1 MKRADLRR
9 RNAAATISAMTS
21 PDSYRPAAVWRRLL
35 GYGAPHWRLF
45 LLALLGMVTFAATDI
60 SFVRLIQPLIDSIF
74 VERDPKV
81 IAVMPFAIL
90 GIFIIRGLAGF
101 AAAYGIA
108 AVGQRVVSRLRVEVF
123 EHLLY
128 VPVAHHDKARNAD
141 LQTKLTYHAGQVA
154 DSATGV
160 LTAIIKDGLSA
171 VGLLGLMFW
180 TSWKLALFT
189 LVIAPLVSVSI
200 TWVNRRFRK
209 LSQRVQTSVSGITHS
224 ADEAITGRRI
234 LKLYGG
240 EKYVLDAFRRMDD
253 YLRRQS
259 LKMTASGA
267 ASNSA
272 LELIAA
278 IGVAM
283 LVFVATAPGM
293 IETVSAGTFA
303 SFIAAMLSL
312 RAPLAAMTSIS
323 ERLQRGLVAGADLFA
338 FLDTPVEADSGSRPL
353 ARAEGRLRFDDVH
366 FAYEADGRAALDGV
380 SLDIAPGATVA
391 FVGRSGSGK
400 STLLSLIPR
409 FYDPAS
415 GAVLLDGHDARE
427 YRLLD
432 LRRQIALVD
441 QNIVLFNATIAE
453 NIAYGSTGATRDRI
467 EAAAR
472 RAHAWEFISRLP
484 LGLDTMLGQDG
495 ANLSGGQK
503 QRLTIARA
511 LFKDAPILIL
521 DEATS
526 ALDSESERAIQQAL
540 TELMRGRT
548 TLVIAHRL
556 STIQSADLIV
566 VMDQGRIVEQGTHDA
581 LLARDGAYAALH
593 RMQFRDDVVA
603 A

>member
-1 MKRADLRR
+1 M
-9 RNAAATISAMTS
+9 SA
-21 PDSYRPAAVWRRLL
+21 PDPYRPAAVWRRLL
-35 GYGAPHWRLF
+35 AYGAPHWRLF
-45 LLALLGMVTFAATDI
+45 LLAMLGMVTFAGTDLA
-60 SFVRLIQPLIDSIF
+60 FVRLIQPLIDSIF
-74 VERDPKV
+74 VERDTQV

-90 GIFIIRGLAGF
+90 GIFLLRGIAGF

-108 AVGQRVVSRLRVEVF
+108 AVGQRVVSRLRCEVF
-123 EHLLY
+123 EHLLH
-128 VPVAHHDKARNAD
+128 VPVAHHDKSRNAD
-141 LQTKLTYHAGQVA
+141 LQTKLTYHANQVA

-160 LTAIIKDGLSA
+160 LTAIVKDGLSA
-171 VGLLGLMFW
+171 IGLLGLMFW

-189 LVIAPLVSVSI
+189 LAIAPLVSLSI

-209 LSQRVQTSVSGITHS
+209 LSQRVQGSVAGITHS

-240 EKYVLDAFRRMDD
+240 EGYVLDAFRRMDD

-272 LELIAA
+272 LEMIAA
-278 IGVAM
+278 VGVAM

-312 RAPLAAMTSIS
+312 RAPMAAMTAIS
-323 ERLQRGLVAGADLFA
+323 ERLQRGLVAGADLFR
-338 FLDTPVEADSGSRPL
+338 FLDTPVEADAGSRPL
-353 ARAEGRLRFDDVH
+353 ARSQGSLRFDDVR

-380 SLDIAPGATVA
+380 SLEVAPGATVA

-409 FYDPAS
+409 FYDPTS
-415 GAVLLDGHDARE
+415 GRLLLDGFDARD
-427 YRLLD
+427 YRLSD
-432 LRRQIALVD
+432 LRRQVALVD
-441 QNIVLFNATIAE
+441 QNIVLFNASIAD
-453 NIAYGSTGATRDRI
+453 NIAYGSTGATREKI
-467 EAAAR
+467 EEAAR
-472 RAHAWEFISRLP
+472 RAHAWEFIERLP
-484 LGLDTMLGQDG
+484 QGLDTMLGQDG

-511 LFKDAPILIL
+511 LYKDAPILIL

-526 ALDSESERAIQQAL
+526 ALDTESERAIQQAL
-540 TELMRGRT
+540 TELMKGRT

-581 LLARDGAYAALH
+581 LLAGDGAYAALH
-593 RMQFRDDVVA
+593 RMQFRDEPVTA
-603 A
+603 

>member
-1 MKRADLRR
+1 MSAP
-9 RNAAATISAMTS
+9 AANRD
-21 PDSYRPAAVWRRLL
+21 PYRPSAVWRRLL
-35 GYGAPHWRLF
+35 RYGAPHWRLF
-45 LLALLGMVTFAATDI
+45 LLAVIGMVTFAATDI
-60 SFVRLIQPLIDSIF
+60 TFVRLIKPLIDSIF

-81 IAVMPFAIL
+81 IAIMPFAIL
-90 GIFIIRGLAGF
+90 GIFLIRGLAGF
-101 AAAYGIA
+101 SAAYGIA
-108 AVGQRVVSRLRVEVF
+108 AVGQRVVSRLRCEVF
-123 EHLLY
+123 EHLLL
-128 VPVAHHDKARNAD
+128 VPVTHHDKARNAD
-141 LQTKLTYHAGQVA
+141 LQTQLTYHAGQVA

-160 LTAIIKDGLSA
+160 LTSIIKDGLSA
-171 VGLLGLMFW
+171 LGLLGLMFW

-189 LVIAPLVSVSI
+189 LIIAPLVSGSI

-209 LSQRVQTSVSGITHS
+209 LSARVQNSVSGITHS

-240 EKYVLDAFRRMDD
+240 EKVVLDAFRRMDD

-272 LELIAA
+272 LEVIAA

-283 LVFVATAPGM
+283 LVYVATAPGM
-293 IETVSAGTFA
+293 IETVTAGTFA

-312 RAPLAAMTSIS
+312 RAPMASMTGIS
-323 ERLQRGLVAGADLFA
+323 ERLQRGLVAGADLFR
-338 FLDTPVEADSGSRPL
+338 FLDTPVEQDSGTRAL
-353 ARAEGRLRFDDVH
+353 ARANGALRFDDVR
-366 FAYEADGRAALDGV
+366 FAYDADGRDALAGV
-380 SLDIAPGATVA
+380 TLDVTPGSTVA

-409 FYDPAS
+409 FYEPRA
-415 GAVLLDGHDARE
+415 GRVLLDGFDARD
-427 YRLLD
+427 YRLSD

-441 QNIVLFNATIAE
+441 QNIVLFNATIAD
-453 NIAYGSTGATRDRI
+453 NIAYGSENVSRERI
-467 EAAAR
+467 EQAAR
-472 RAHAWEFISRLP
+472 RAHAWEFIAALP
-484 LGLDTMLGQDG
+484 QGLDTVLGQDG

-511 LFKDAPILIL
+511 LYKDAPILIL

-526 ALDSESERAIQQAL
+526 ALDTESERAIQQAL

-556 STIQSADLIV
+556 STIQSADCIV
-566 VMDQGRIVEQGTHDA
+566 VMDQGRIVEQGTHA
-581 LLARDGAYAALH
+581 ELIARDGAYAALH
-593 RMQFRDDVVA
+593 RLQFRDEPVA

>member
-1 MKRADLRR
+1 M
-9 RNAAATISAMTS
+9 SA
-21 PDSYRPAAVWRRLL
+21 PDPYRPAAVWRRLL
-35 GYGAPHWRLF
+35 AYGAPHWRLF
-45 LLALLGMVTFAATDI
+45 LLAMLGMVTFAGTDLA
-60 SFVRLIQPLIDSIF
+60 FVRLIQPLIDSIF
-74 VERDPKV
+74 VERDPQV

-90 GIFIIRGLAGF
+90 GIFLLRGVAGF
-101 AAAYGIA
+101 CAAYGIA
-108 AVGQRVVSRLRVEVF
+108 AVGQRVVSRLRCEVF
-123 EHLLY
+123 EHLLH
-128 VPVAHHDKARNAD
+128 VPVAHHDKSRNAD
-141 LQTKLTYHAGQVA
+141 LQTKLTYHANQVA

-160 LTAIIKDGLSA
+160 LTAIVKDGLSA
-171 VGLLGLMFW
+171 IGLLGLMFW

-189 LVIAPLVSVSI
+189 LAIAPLVSLSI

-209 LSQRVQTSVSGITHS
+209 LSQRVQGSVAGITHS

-240 EKYVLDAFRRMDD
+240 ESYVLDAFRRMDD

-272 LELIAA
+272 LEMIAA
-278 IGVAM
+278 VGVAM

-312 RAPLAAMTSIS
+312 RAPMAAMTAIS
-323 ERLQRGLVAGADLFA
+323 ERLQRGLVAGADLFR
-338 FLDTPVEADSGSRPL
+338 FLDTPVEADAGSRPL
-353 ARAEGRLRFDDVH
+353 ARSRGSLRFDDVR

-380 SLDIAPGATVA
+380 SLEVAPGATVA

-409 FYDPAS
+409 FYDPTS
-415 GAVLLDGHDARE
+415 GRLLLDGYDVRD
-427 YRLLD
+427 YRLSD
-432 LRRQIALVD
+432 LRRQVALVD
-441 QNIVLFNATIAE
+441 QNIVLFNASIAD
-453 NIAYGSTGATRDRI
+453 NIAYGSTGATRDKI
-467 EAAAR
+467 EEAAR
-472 RAHAWEFISRLP
+472 RAHAWEFIERLP
-484 LGLDTMLGQDG
+484 QGLDTMLGQDG

-511 LFKDAPILIL
+511 LYKDAPILIL

-526 ALDSESERAIQQAL
+526 ALDTESERAIQQAL
-540 TELMRGRT
+540 TELMKGRT

-566 VMDQGRIVEQGTHDA
+566 VMDQGRIVEQGTHEA
-581 LLARDGAYAALH
+581 LIARDGAYAALH
-593 RMQFRDDVVA
+593 RMQFRDEPVA

>member
-1 MKRADLRR
+1 MSAP
-9 RNAAATISAMTS
+9 AANRD
-21 PDSYRPAAVWRRLL
+21 PYRPSAVWRRLL
-35 GYGAPHWRLF
+35 RYGAPHWRLF
-45 LLALLGMVTFAATDI
+45 LLAVIGMVTFAATDI
-60 SFVRLIQPLIDSIF
+60 TFVRLIKPLIDSIF

-81 IAVMPFAIL
+81 IAIMPFAIL
-90 GIFIIRGLAGF
+90 GIFLLRGLAGF
-101 AAAYGIA
+101 SAAYGIA
-108 AVGQRVVSRLRVEVF
+108 AVGQRVVSRLRCEVF
-123 EHLLY
+123 EHLLL
-128 VPVAHHDKARNAD
+128 VPVTHHDKARNAD
-141 LQTKLTYHAGQVA
+141 LQTQLTYHAGQVA

-160 LTAIIKDGLSA
+160 LTSIIKDGLSA
-171 VGLLGLMFW
+171 LGLLGLMFW

-189 LVIAPLVSVSI
+189 LIIAPLVSGSI

-209 LSQRVQTSVSGITHS
+209 LSARVQNSVSGITHS

-240 EKYVLDAFRRMDD
+240 EKVVLDAFRRMDD

-272 LELIAA
+272 LEVIAA

-283 LVFVATAPGM
+283 LVYVATAPGM
-293 IETVSAGTFA
+293 IETVTAGTFA

-312 RAPLAAMTSIS
+312 RAPMASMTGIS
-323 ERLQRGLVAGADLFA
+323 ERLQRGLVAGADLFR
-338 FLDTPVEADSGSRPL
+338 FLDTPVEQDSGTRAL
-353 ARAEGRLRFDDVH
+353 ARANGALRFDDVR
-366 FAYEADGRAALDGV
+366 FAYDADGRDALAGV
-380 SLDIAPGATVA
+380 TLDVTPGSTVA

-409 FYDPAS
+409 FYEPRA
-415 GAVLLDGHDARE
+415 GRVLLDGFDARD
-427 YRLLD
+427 YRLSD

-441 QNIVLFNATIAE
+441 QNIVLFNATIAD
-453 NIAYGSTGATRDRI
+453 NIAYGSENVSRERI
-467 EAAAR
+467 EQAAR
-472 RAHAWEFISRLP
+472 RAHAWEFIAALP
-484 LGLDTMLGQDG
+484 QGLDTVLGQDG

-511 LFKDAPILIL
+511 LYKDAPILIL

-526 ALDSESERAIQQAL
+526 ALDTESERAIQQAL

-556 STIQSADLIV
+556 STIQSADCIV
-566 VMDQGRIVEQGTHDA
+566 VMDQGRIVEQGTHA
-581 LLARDGAYAALH
+581 ELIARDGAYAALH
-593 RMQFRDDVVA
+593 RLQFRDEPVA

>member
-1 MKRADLRR
+1 MIA
-9 RNAAATISAMTS
+9 
-21 PDSYRPAAVWRRLL
+21 PDPYRPAAVWRRLL
-35 GYGAPHWRLF
+35 AYGAPHWRLF
-45 LLALLGMVTFAATDI
+45 LLAMFGMVTFAATDLA
-60 SFVRLIQPLIDSIF
+60 FVRLIQPLIDSIF

-90 GIFIIRGLAGF
+90 GIFLLRGVAGF
-101 AAAYGIA
+101 CASWGIA
-108 AVGQRVVSRLRVEVF
+108 AVGQRVVSRLRCEVF

-141 LQTKLTYHAGQVA
+141 LQTKLTYHANQVA

-171 VGLLGLMFW
+171 VGLLGLLFW

-189 LVIAPLVSVSI
+189 LAIAPLVSISI

-209 LSQRVQTSVSGITHS
+209 LSQRVQGSVAGITHS

-240 EKYVLDAFRRMDD
+240 ESYVLDAFRRMDD

-272 LELIAA
+272 LEMIAA
-278 IGVAM
+278 VGVAM

-312 RAPLAAMTSIS
+312 RAPMAAMTSIS
-323 ERLQRGLVAGADLFA
+323 ERLQRGLVAGADLFQ
-338 FLDTPVEADSGSRPL
+338 FLDTPVEADIGSRPL
-353 ARAEGRLRFDDVH
+353 ARSSGSLRFDAVR
-366 FAYEADGRAALDGV
+366 FAYDADGRAALDGV
-380 SLDIAPGATVA
+380 TLDVAPGATVA

-415 GAVLLDGHDARE
+415 GRVLLDGFDARE
-427 YRLLD
+427 YKLSD
-432 LRRQIALVD
+432 LRRQVALVD
-441 QNIVLFNATIAE
+441 QSIVLFNASIAD
-453 NIAYGSTGATRDRI
+453 NIAYGATGATRDKI
-467 EAAAR
+467 EEAAR
-472 RAHAWEFISRLP
+472 RAHAWEFIERLP
-484 LGLDTMLGQDG
+484 QGLDTMLGQDG

-511 LFKDAPILIL
+511 LYKDAPILIL

-526 ALDSESERAIQQAL
+526 ALDTESERAIQQAL
-540 TELMRGRT
+540 TELMKGRT

-581 LLARDGAYAALH
+581 LLARDGAYAGLH
-593 RMQFRDDVVA
+593 RMQFRDEPIA

>member
-1 MKRADLRR
+1 MSAP
-9 RNAAATISAMTS
+9 AANRD
-21 PDSYRPAAVWRRLL
+21 PYRPSAVWRRLL
-35 GYGAPHWRLF
+35 RYGAPHWRLF
-45 LLALLGMVTFAATDI
+45 LLAVIGMVTFAATDI
-60 SFVRLIQPLIDSIF
+60 TFVRLIKPLIDSIF

-81 IAVMPFAIL
+81 IAIMPFAIL
-90 GIFIIRGLAGF
+90 GIFLIRGLAGF
-101 AAAYGIA
+101 SAAYGIA
-108 AVGQRVVSRLRVEVF
+108 AVGQRVVSRLRCEVF
-123 EHLLY
+123 EHLLL
-128 VPVAHHDKARNAD
+128 VPVTHHDKARNAD
-141 LQTKLTYHAGQVA
+141 LQTQLTYHAGQVA

-160 LTAIIKDGLSA
+160 LTSIIKDGLSA
-171 VGLLGLMFW
+171 LGLLGLMFW

-189 LVIAPLVSVSI
+189 LIIAPLVSGSI

-209 LSQRVQTSVSGITHS
+209 LSARVQNSVSGITHS

-240 EKYVLDAFRRMDD
+240 EKVVLEAFRRMDD

-272 LELIAA
+272 LEVIAA

-283 LVFVATAPGM
+283 LVYVATAPGM
-293 IETVSAGTFA
+293 IETVTAGTFA

-312 RAPLAAMTSIS
+312 RAPMASMTGIS
-323 ERLQRGLVAGADLFA
+323 ERLQRGLVAGADLFR
-338 FLDTPVEADSGSRPL
+338 FLDTPVEQDSGTRAL
-353 ARAEGRLRFDDVH
+353 ARANGALRFDDVR
-366 FAYEADGRAALDGV
+366 FAYDADGRDALAGV
-380 SLDIAPGATVA
+380 TLDVTPGSTVA

-409 FYDPAS
+409 FYEPRA
-415 GAVLLDGHDARE
+415 GRVLLDGFDARD
-427 YRLLD
+427 YRLSD

-441 QNIVLFNATIAE
+441 QNIVLFNATIAD
-453 NIAYGSTGATRDRI
+453 NIAYGSENVSRERI
-467 EAAAR
+467 EQAAR
-472 RAHAWEFISRLP
+472 RAHAWEFIAALP
-484 LGLDTMLGQDG
+484 QGLDTVLGQDG

-511 LFKDAPILIL
+511 LYKDAPILIL

-526 ALDSESERAIQQAL
+526 ALDTESERAIQQAL

-556 STIQSADLIV
+556 STIQSADCIV
-566 VMDQGRIVEQGTHDA
+566 VMDQGRIVEQGTHA
-581 LLARDGAYAALH
+581 ELIARDGAYAALH
-593 RMQFRDDVVA
+593 RLQFRDEPVA

>member
-1 MKRADLRR
+1 
-9 RNAAATISAMTS
+9 MTS
-21 PDSYRPAAVWRRLL
+21 PDPYRPAAVWRRLL

-60 SFVRLIQPLIDSIF
+60 TFVRLIQPLIDSIF
-74 VERDPKV
+74 VERDPRT
-81 IAVMPFAIL
+81 IAIMPFAIL
-90 GIFIIRGLAGF
+90 GIFIIRGIAGF

-108 AVGQRVVSRLRVEVF
+108 AVGQRVVSRLRCEVF

-141 LQTKLTYHAGQVA
+141 LQTKLTYHAGQVS

-160 LTAIIKDGLSA
+160 LTSIIKDGLSA

-189 LVIAPLVSVSI
+189 LIIAPLVSVSI

-209 LSQRVQTSVSGITHS
+209 LSARVQTSVSGITHS

-240 EKYVLDAFRRMDD
+240 EIYVLDAFRRMDD
-253 YLRRQS
+253 YLRRQT

-312 RAPLAAMTSIS
+312 RAPMASMTSIS
-323 ERLQRGLVAGADLFA
+323 ERLQRGLVAGADLFS

-353 ARAEGRLRFDDVH
+353 AHAEGRLRFDDVR
-366 FAYEADGRAALDGV
+366 FGYELDGSAALDGV
-380 SLDIAPGATVA
+380 TLDIAPGSTVA

-409 FYDPAS
+409 FYDPHS
-415 GAVLLDGHDARE
+415 GSVLLDGHDARE
-427 YRLLD
+427 YKLSD

-441 QNIVLFNATIAE
+441 QNIVLFNATIAD
-453 NIAYGSTGATRDRI
+453 NIAYGSTGATREKI
-467 EAAAR
+467 EEAAR

-484 LGLDTMLGQDG
+484 QGLDTMLGQDG

-566 VMDQGRIVEQGTHDA
+566 VMDQGQIVEQGTHEA
-581 LLARDGAYAALH
+581 LLTRDGAYAGLH
-593 RMQFRDDVVA
+593 RMQFRDEAVA

>member
-1 MKRADLRR
+1 
-9 RNAAATISAMTS
+9 
-21 PDSYRPAAVWRRLL
+21 
-35 GYGAPHWRLF
+35 
-45 LLALLGMVTFAATDI
+45 
-60 SFVRLIQPLIDSIF
+60 
-74 VERDPKV
+74 
-81 IAVMPFAIL
+81 
-90 GIFIIRGLAGF
+90 
-101 AAAYGIA
+101 
-108 AVGQRVVSRLRVEVF
+108 
-123 EHLLY
+123 
-128 VPVAHHDKARNAD
+128 
-141 LQTKLTYHAGQVA
+141 
-154 DSATGV
+154 
-160 LTAIIKDGLSA
+160 
-171 VGLLGLMFW
+171 
-180 TSWKLALFT
+180 
-189 LVIAPLVSVSI
+189 
-200 TWVNRRFRK
+200 
-209 LSQRVQTSVSGITHS
+209 

-240 EKYVLDAFRRMDD
+240 EIYVLDAFRRMDD
-253 YLRRQS
+253 YLRRQT

-312 RAPLAAMTSIS
+312 RAPMASMTSIS
-323 ERLQRGLVAGADLFA
+323 ERLQRGLVAGADLFS

-366 FAYEADGRAALDGV
+366 FGYERDGRAALDGV
-380 SLDIAPGATVA
+380 TLDIAPGSTVA

-409 FYDPAS
+409 FYDPQS

-427 YRLLD
+427 YKLSD

-441 QNIVLFNATIAE
+441 QNIVLFNATIAD
-453 NIAYGSTGATRDRI
+453 NIAYGSTGETREKI
-467 EAAAR
+467 EEAAR

-484 LGLDTMLGQDG
+484 QGLDTMLGQDG

-566 VMDQGRIVEQGTHDA
+566 VMDQGRIVEQGTHEA
-581 LLARDGAYAALH
+581 LLTRDGAYAGLH
-593 RMQFRDDVVA
+593 RMQFRDEMVA

>member
-1 MKRADLRR
+1 MSAP
-9 RNAAATISAMTS
+9 AANRD
-21 PDSYRPAAVWRRLL
+21 PYRPSAVWRRLL
-35 GYGAPHWRLF
+35 RYGAPHWRLF
-45 LLALLGMVTFAATDI
+45 LLAVIGMVTFAATDI
-60 SFVRLIQPLIDSIF
+60 TFVRLIKPLIDSIF

-81 IAVMPFAIL
+81 IAIMPFAIL
-90 GIFIIRGLAGF
+90 GIFLIRGLAGF
-101 AAAYGIA
+101 SAAYGIA
-108 AVGQRVVSRLRVEVF
+108 AVGQRVVSRLRCEVF
-123 EHLLY
+123 EHLLL
-128 VPVAHHDKARNAD
+128 VPVTHHDKARNAD
-141 LQTKLTYHAGQVA
+141 LQTQLTYHAGQVA

-160 LTAIIKDGLSA
+160 LTSIIKDGLSA
-171 VGLLGLMFW
+171 LGLLGLMFW

-189 LVIAPLVSVSI
+189 LIIAPLVSGSI

-209 LSQRVQTSVSGITHS
+209 LSARVQNSVSGITHS

-240 EKYVLDAFRRMDD
+240 EKVVLDAFRRMDD

-272 LELIAA
+272 LEVIAA

-283 LVFVATAPGM
+283 LVYVATAPGM

-312 RAPLAAMTSIS
+312 RAPMASMTGIS
-323 ERLQRGLVAGADLFA
+323 ERLQRGLVAGADLFR
-338 FLDTPVEADSGSRPL
+338 FLDTPVEQDSGTRAL
-353 ARAEGRLRFDDVH
+353 ARANGALRFDDVR
-366 FAYEADGRAALDGV
+366 FAYDADGRDALAGV
-380 SLDIAPGATVA
+380 TLDVTPGSTVA

-409 FYDPAS
+409 FYEPRA
-415 GAVLLDGHDARE
+415 GRVLLDGFDARD
-427 YRLLD
+427 YRLSD

-441 QNIVLFNATIAE
+441 QNIVLFNATIAD
-453 NIAYGSTGATRDRI
+453 NIAYGSENVSRERI
-467 EAAAR
+467 EQAAR
-472 RAHAWEFISRLP
+472 RAHAWEFIAALP
-484 LGLDTMLGQDG
+484 QGLDTVLGQDG

-511 LFKDAPILIL
+511 LYKDAPILIL

-526 ALDSESERAIQQAL
+526 ALDTESERAIQQAL

-556 STIQSADLIV
+556 STIQSADCIV
-566 VMDQGRIVEQGTHDA
+566 VMDQGRIVEQGTHA
-581 LLARDGAYAALH
+581 ELIARDGAYAALH
-593 RMQFRDDVVA
+593 RLQFRDEPVA

>member
-1 MKRADLRR
+1 
-9 RNAAATISAMTS
+9 MTS
-21 PDSYRPAAVWRRLL
+21 LDPYRAAVVWRRLL

-60 SFVRLIQPLIDSIF
+60 TFVRLIQPLIDSIF
-74 VERDPKV
+74 VERDAKV

-90 GIFIIRGLAGF
+90 GIFLIRGLAGF

-141 LQTKLTYHAGQVA
+141 LQTKLTYHATQVA

-171 VGLLGLMFW
+171 IGLLGLLFW

-189 LVIAPLVSVSI
+189 LIIAPLVSVSI

-209 LSQRVQTSVSGITHS
+209 LSARVQGSVAGITHS

-240 EKYVLDAFRRMDD
+240 EKYVLDAFRQMDD

-283 LVFVATAPGM
+283 LVFVATSPGM

-312 RAPLAAMTSIS
+312 RAPMAAMTSIS
-323 ERLQRGLVAGADLFA
+323 ERLQRGLVAGADLFQ

-366 FAYEADGRAALDGV
+366 FRYEADARAALDGV
-380 SLDIAPGATVA
+380 TLDIAPGATVA

-409 FYDPAS
+409 FYDPHQ
-415 GAVLLDGHDARE
+415 GAVLLDGHDARD
-427 YRLLD
+427 YQLSD

-441 QNIVLFNATIAE
+441 QSIVLFNATIAD
-453 NIAYGSTGATRDRI
+453 NIAYGSTGATRDKI
-467 EAAAR
+467 EEAAR
-472 RAHAWEFISRLP
+472 RAHAWEFISKLP
-484 LGLDTMLGQDG
+484 QGLDTMLGQDG

-511 LFKDAPILIL
+511 LYKDAPILIL

-526 ALDSESERAIQQAL
+526 ALDTESERAIQQAL
-540 TELMRGRT
+540 AELMRGRT

-566 VMDQGRIVEQGTHDA
+566 VMDQGRIVEQGTHEA
-581 LLARDGAYAALH
+581 LLARDGAYAGLH
-593 RMQFRDDVVA
+593 RLQFRDEAVA

>member
-1 MKRADLRR
+1 M
-9 RNAAATISAMTS
+9 SA
-21 PDSYRPAAVWRRLL
+21 PDPYRPAAVWRRLL
-35 GYGAPHWRLF
+35 AYGAPHWRLF
-45 LLALLGMVTFAATDI
+45 LLAMLGMVTFAGTDLA
-60 SFVRLIQPLIDSIF
+60 FVRLIQPLIDSIF
-74 VERDPKV
+74 VERDPEV

-90 GIFIIRGLAGF
+90 GIFLLRGVAGF
-101 AAAYGIA
+101 CAAYGIA
-108 AVGQRVVSRLRVEVF
+108 AVGQRVVSRLRCEVF
-123 EHLLY
+123 EHLLH
-128 VPVAHHDKARNAD
+128 VPVAHHDKSRNAD
-141 LQTKLTYHAGQVA
+141 LQTKLTYHANQVA

-160 LTAIIKDGLSA
+160 LTAIVKDGLSA
-171 VGLLGLMFW
+171 IGLLGLLFW

-189 LVIAPLVSVSI
+189 LAIAPLVSLSI

-209 LSQRVQTSVSGITHS
+209 LSQRVQGSVAGITHS

-240 EKYVLDAFRRMDD
+240 ESYVLDAFRRMDD

-272 LELIAA
+272 LEMIAA
-278 IGVAM
+278 VGVAM

-312 RAPLAAMTSIS
+312 RAPMAAMTAIS
-323 ERLQRGLVAGADLFA
+323 ERLQRGLVAGADLFR
-338 FLDTPVEADSGSRPL
+338 FLDTPVEADAGSRPL
-353 ARAEGRLRFDDVH
+353 VRSRGSLRFDDVR

-380 SLDIAPGATVA
+380 SLEVAPGATVA

-409 FYDPAS
+409 FYDPTS
-415 GAVLLDGHDARE
+415 GRLLLDGFDARD
-427 YRLLD
+427 YRLSD
-432 LRRQIALVD
+432 LRRQVALVD
-441 QNIVLFNATIAE
+441 QNIVLFNASIAD
-453 NIAYGSTGATRDRI
+453 NIAYGSTGATRDKI
-467 EAAAR
+467 EEAAR
-472 RAHAWEFISRLP
+472 RAHAWEFIERLP
-484 LGLDTMLGQDG
+484 QGLDTMLGQDG

-511 LFKDAPILIL
+511 LYKDAPILIL

-526 ALDSESERAIQQAL
+526 ALDTESERAIQQAL
-540 TELMRGRT
+540 TELMKGRT

-566 VMDQGRIVEQGTHDA
+566 VMDQGRIVEQGTHEA
-581 LLARDGAYAALH
+581 LIARDGAYAALH
-593 RMQFRDDVVA
+593 RMQFRDEPVA

>member
-1 MKRADLRR
+1 M
-9 RNAAATISAMTS
+9 SA
-21 PDSYRPAAVWRRLL
+21 PDPYRPAAVWRRLL
-35 GYGAPHWRLF
+35 AYGAPHWRLF
-45 LLALLGMVTFAATDI
+45 LLAMLGMVTFAGTDLA
-60 SFVRLIQPLIDSIF
+60 FVRLIQPLIDSIF
-74 VERDPKV
+74 VERDPQV

-90 GIFIIRGLAGF
+90 GIFLLRGVAGF
-101 AAAYGIA
+101 CAAYGIA
-108 AVGQRVVSRLRVEVF
+108 AVGQRVVSRLRCEVF
-123 EHLLY
+123 EHLLH
-128 VPVAHHDKARNAD
+128 VPVAHHDKSRNAD
-141 LQTKLTYHAGQVA
+141 LQTKLTYHANQVA

-160 LTAIIKDGLSA
+160 LTAIVKDGLSA
-171 VGLLGLMFW
+171 IGLLGLMFW

-189 LVIAPLVSVSI
+189 LAIAPLVSLSI

-209 LSQRVQTSVSGITHS
+209 LSQRVQGSVAGITHS

-240 EKYVLDAFRRMDD
+240 ESYVLDAFRRMDD

-272 LELIAA
+272 LEMIAA
-278 IGVAM
+278 VGVAM

-312 RAPLAAMTSIS
+312 RAPMAAMTAIS
-323 ERLQRGLVAGADLFA
+323 ERLQRGLVAGADLFR
-338 FLDTPVEADSGSRPL
+338 FLDTPVEADAGSRPL
-353 ARAEGRLRFDDVH
+353 VRSRGSLRFDDVR

-380 SLDIAPGATVA
+380 SLEVAPGATVA

-409 FYDPAS
+409 FYDPTS
-415 GAVLLDGHDARE
+415 GRLLLDGFDARD
-427 YRLLD
+427 YRLSD
-432 LRRQIALVD
+432 LRRQVALVD
-441 QNIVLFNATIAE
+441 QNIVLFNASIAD
-453 NIAYGSTGATRDRI
+453 NIAYGSTGATRDKI
-467 EAAAR
+467 EEAAR
-472 RAHAWEFISRLP
+472 RAHAWEFIERLP
-484 LGLDTMLGQDG
+484 QGLHTMLGQDG

-511 LFKDAPILIL
+511 LYKDAPILIL

-526 ALDSESERAIQQAL
+526 ALDTESERAIQQAL
-540 TELMRGRT
+540 TELMKGRT

-566 VMDQGRIVEQGTHDA
+566 VMDQGRIVEQGTHEA
-581 LLARDGAYAALH
+581 LIARDGAYAALH
-593 RMQFRDDVVA
+593 RMQFRDEPVA

>member
-1 MKRADLRR
+1 M
-9 RNAAATISAMTS
+9 SV
-21 PDSYRPAAVWRRLL
+21 PDPYRPAAVWRRLL
-35 GYGAPHWRLF
+35 AYGAPHWRLF
-45 LLALLGMVTFAATDI
+45 LLAMLGMVTFAGTDLA
-60 SFVRLIQPLIDSIF
+60 FVRLIQPLIDSIF
-74 VERDPKV
+74 VERDPQV

-90 GIFIIRGLAGF
+90 GIFLLRGIAGF

-108 AVGQRVVSRLRVEVF
+108 AVGQRVVSRLRCEVF
-123 EHLLY
+123 EHLLH
-128 VPVAHHDKARNAD
+128 VPVAHHDKSRNAD
-141 LQTKLTYHAGQVA
+141 LQTKLTYHANQVA

-160 LTAIIKDGLSA
+160 LTAIVKDGLSA
-171 VGLLGLMFW
+171 IGLLGLLFW

-189 LVIAPLVSVSI
+189 LAIAPLVSLSI

-209 LSQRVQTSVSGITHS
+209 LSQRVQGSVAGITHS

-240 EKYVLDAFRRMDD
+240 ESYVLDAFRRMDD

-272 LELIAA
+272 LEMIAA
-278 IGVAM
+278 VGVAM

-312 RAPLAAMTSIS
+312 RAPMAAMTAIS
-323 ERLQRGLVAGADLFA
+323 ERLQRGLVAGADLFR
-338 FLDTPVEADSGSRPL
+338 FLDTPVEADAGSRPL
-353 ARAEGRLRFDDVH
+353 ARSQGSLRFDDVR

-380 SLDIAPGATVA
+380 SLEVAPGATVA

-409 FYDPAS
+409 FYDPTS
-415 GAVLLDGHDARE
+415 GRLLLDGFDARD
-427 YRLLD
+427 YRLSD
-432 LRRQIALVD
+432 LRRQVALVD
-441 QNIVLFNATIAE
+441 QNIVLFNASIAD
-453 NIAYGSTGATRDRI
+453 NIAYGSTGATRDKI
-467 EAAAR
+467 EEAAR
-472 RAHAWEFISRLP
+472 RAHAWEFIERLP
-484 LGLDTMLGQDG
+484 QGLDTMLGQDG

-511 LFKDAPILIL
+511 LYKDAPILIL

-526 ALDSESERAIQQAL
+526 ALDTESERAIQQAL
-540 TELMRGRT
+540 TELMKGRT

-566 VMDQGRIVEQGTHDA
+566 VMDQGRIVEQGTHEA
-581 LLARDGAYAALH
+581 LIARDGAYAALH
-593 RMQFRDDVVA
+593 RMQFRDEPVA

>member
-1 MKRADLRR
+1 
-9 RNAAATISAMTS
+9 MTA
-21 PDSYRPAAVWRRLL
+21 PDPYRPAAVWRRLL
-35 GYGAPHWRLF
+35 AYGAPHWRLF
-45 LLALLGMVTFAATDI
+45 LLAMLGMVTFAGTDLA
-60 SFVRLIQPLIDSIF
+60 FVRLIQPLIDSIF
-74 VERDPKV
+74 VERDAQV

-90 GIFIIRGLAGF
+90 GIFLLRGVAGF
-101 AAAYGIA
+101 CAAWGIA
-108 AVGQRVVSRLRVEVF
+108 AVGQRVVSRLRCEVF
-123 EHLLY
+123 EHLLF
-128 VPVAHHDKARNAD
+128 VPVAHHDKSRNAD
-141 LQTKLTYHAGQVA
+141 LQTKLTYHANQVA

-171 VGLLGLMFW
+171 IGLLGLMFW

-189 LVIAPLVSVSI
+189 LAIAPLVSLSI

-209 LSQRVQTSVSGITHS
+209 LSQRVQGSVAGITHS

-240 EKYVLDAFRRMDD
+240 ENYVLDAFRRMDD
-253 YLRRQS
+253 DLRRQS

-272 LELIAA
+272 LEMIAA
-278 IGVAM
+278 VGVAM

-312 RAPLAAMTSIS
+312 RAPMAAMTAIS
-323 ERLQRGLVAGADLFA
+323 ERLQRGLVAGADLFR
-338 FLDTPVEADSGSRPL
+338 FLDTPVEADAGSRPL
-353 ARAEGRLRFDDVH
+353 ARSRGSLRFDDVR

-380 SLDIAPGATVA
+380 SLEVAPGATVA

-409 FYDPAS
+409 FYDPTS
-415 GAVLLDGHDARE
+415 GRLLLDGFDARD
-427 YRLLD
+427 YRLSD
-432 LRRQIALVD
+432 LRRQVALVD
-441 QNIVLFNATIAE
+441 QSIVLFNASIAD
-453 NIAYGSTGATRDRI
+453 NIAYGSTGATRDKI
-467 EAAAR
+467 EEAAR
-472 RAHAWEFISRLP
+472 RAHAWEFIERLP
-484 LGLDTMLGQDG
+484 QGLDTMLGQDG

-511 LFKDAPILIL
+511 LYKDAPILIL

-526 ALDSESERAIQQAL
+526 ALDTESERAIQQAL
-540 TELMRGRT
+540 TELMKGRT

-566 VMDQGRIVEQGTHDA
+566 VMDQGRIVEQGTHEA
-581 LLARDGAYAALH
+581 LIARDGAYAALH
-593 RMQFRDDVVA
+593 RMQFRDEPVA

>member
-1 MKRADLRR
+1 M
-9 RNAAATISAMTS
+9 SA
-21 PDSYRPAAVWRRLL
+21 PDPYRPAAVWRRLL
-35 GYGAPHWRLF
+35 AYGAPHWRLF
-45 LLALLGMVTFAATDI
+45 LLAMLGMVTFAGTDLA
-60 SFVRLIQPLIDSIF
+60 FVRLIQPLIDSIF
-74 VERDPKV
+74 VERDPEV

-90 GIFIIRGLAGF
+90 GIFLLRGVAGF
-101 AAAYGIA
+101 CAAYGIA
-108 AVGQRVVSRLRVEVF
+108 AVGQRVVSRLRCEVF
-123 EHLLY
+123 EHLLH
-128 VPVAHHDKARNAD
+128 VPVAHHDKSRNAD
-141 LQTKLTYHAGQVA
+141 LQTKLTYHANQVA

-160 LTAIIKDGLSA
+160 LTAIVKDGLSA
-171 VGLLGLMFW
+171 IGLLGLMFW

-189 LVIAPLVSVSI
+189 LAIAPLVSLSI

-209 LSQRVQTSVSGITHS
+209 LSQRVQGSVAGITHS

-240 EKYVLDAFRRMDD
+240 ESYVLDAFRRMDD

-272 LELIAA
+272 LEMIAA
-278 IGVAM
+278 VGVAM

-312 RAPLAAMTSIS
+312 RAPMAAMTAIS
-323 ERLQRGLVAGADLFA
+323 ERLQRGLVAGADLFR
-338 FLDTPVEADSGSRPL
+338 FLDTPVEADAGSRPL
-353 ARAEGRLRFDDVH
+353 ARSRGSLRFDDVR

-380 SLDIAPGATVA
+380 SLEVAPGATVA

-409 FYDPAS
+409 FYDPTS
-415 GAVLLDGHDARE
+415 GRLLLDGFDARD
-427 YRLLD
+427 YRLSD
-432 LRRQIALVD
+432 LRRQVALVD
-441 QNIVLFNATIAE
+441 QNIVLFNASIAD
-453 NIAYGSTGATRDRI
+453 NIAYGSTGATREKI
-467 EAAAR
+467 EEAAR
-472 RAHAWEFISRLP
+472 RAHAWEFIERLP
-484 LGLDTMLGQDG
+484 QGLDTMLGQDG

-511 LFKDAPILIL
+511 LYKDAPILIL

-526 ALDSESERAIQQAL
+526 ALDTESERAIQQAL
-540 TELMRGRT
+540 TELMKGRT

-566 VMDQGRIVEQGTHDA
+566 VMDQGRIVEQGTHEA
-581 LLARDGAYAALH
+581 LIARDGAYAALH
-593 RMQFRDDVVA
+593 RMQFRDEPVA

>member
-1 MKRADLRR
+1 MS
-9 RNAAATISAMTS
+9 T
-21 PDSYRPAAVWRRLL
+21 PDPYRPAVVWRRLL
-35 GYGAPHWRLF
+35 AYGAPHWRLF
-45 LLALLGMVTFAATDI
+45 LLAMLGMVTFAGTDLA
-60 SFVRLIQPLIDSIF
+60 FVRLIQPLIDSIF
-74 VERDPKV
+74 VERDAQV

-90 GIFIIRGLAGF
+90 GIFLLRGIAGF

-108 AVGQRVVSRLRVEVF
+108 AVGQRVVSRLRCEVF
-123 EHLLY
+123 EHLLR
-128 VPVAHHDKARNAD
+128 VPVAHHDKSRNAD
-141 LQTKLTYHAGQVA
+141 LQTKLTYHANQVA

-160 LTAIIKDGLSA
+160 LTAIVKDGLSA
-171 VGLLGLMFW
+171 LGLLGLLFW

-189 LVIAPLVSVSI
+189 LAIAPLVSLSI

-209 LSQRVQTSVSGITHS
+209 LSQRVQGSVAGITHS

-240 EKYVLDAFRRMDD
+240 EGYVLDAFRRMDD

-272 LELIAA
+272 LEMIAA
-278 IGVAM
+278 VGVAM

-312 RAPLAAMTSIS
+312 RAPMAAMTAIS
-323 ERLQRGLVAGADLFA
+323 ERLQRGLVAGADLFR
-338 FLDTPVEADSGSRPL
+338 FLDTPVEADAGSRPL
-353 ARAEGRLRFDDVH
+353 ARSRGSLRFDDVR
-366 FAYEADGRAALDGV
+366 FAYEADGRAALAGV
-380 SLDIAPGATVA
+380 SLDVAPGATVA

-409 FYDPAS
+409 FYDPTS
-415 GAVLLDGHDARE
+415 GRLLLDDFDARD
-427 YRLLD
+427 YRLSD
-432 LRRQIALVD
+432 LRRQVALVD
-441 QNIVLFNATIAE
+441 QNIVLFNASIAD
-453 NIAYGSTGATRDRI
+453 NIAYGSTGATRDKI
-467 EAAAR
+467 EEAAR
-472 RAHAWEFISRLP
+472 RAHAWEFIERLP
-484 LGLDTMLGQDG
+484 QGLDTMLGQDG

-511 LFKDAPILIL
+511 LYKDAPILIL

-526 ALDSESERAIQQAL
+526 ALDTESERAIQQAL
-540 TELMRGRT
+540 TELMKGRT

-556 STIQSADLIV
+556 STIQNADLIV
-566 VMDQGRIVEQGTHDA
+566 VMDQGRIVEQGTHEA
-581 LLARDGAYAALH
+581 LIARDGAYAALH
-593 RMQFRDDVVA
+593 RMQFRDEPLA

>member
-1 MKRADLRR
+1 MPALD
-9 RNAAATISAMTS
+9 
-21 PDSYRPAAVWRRLL
+21 PYRPAAVWRRLIA
-35 GYGAPHWRLF
+35 YGVPHWRLF
-45 LLALLGMVTFAATDI
+45 VLALLGMVLFAGTDLA
-60 SFVRLIQPLIDSIF
+60 FVRLIQPLIDSIF
-74 VERDPKV
+74 VERDAEV
-81 IAVMPFAIL
+81 IRLMPFAIL
-90 GIFIIRGLAGF
+90 AIFLLRGVAGF
-101 AAAYGIA
+101 CATWGIA
-108 AVGQRVVSRLRVEVF
+108 AVGQRVVARLRHEVF
-123 EHLLY
+123 EHLLK

-160 LTAIIKDGLSA
+160 LTAIVKDGLSA
-171 VGLLGLMFW
+171 IGLLGLMFW

-189 LVIAPLVSVSI
+189 LAIAPLVSLSI
-200 TWVNRRFRK
+200 NWVNRRFRT
-209 LSQRVQTSVSGITHS
+209 LSARVQGSVASITHS

-234 LKLYGG
+234 VKLYGG
-240 EKYVLDAFRRMDD
+240 EQQVLDAFSTLSD

-259 LKMTASGA
+259 LKVTASGA

-272 LELIAA
+272 LEMIAA
-278 IGVAM
+278 LGVAM
-283 LVFVATAPGM
+283 LVYVATSPGM

-312 RAPLAAMTSIS
+312 RAPMAAMTSIS
-323 ERLQRGLVAGADLFA
+323 ERLQRGLVAGADLFR
-338 FLDTPVEADSGSRPL
+338 FLDTPVEADGGSRPL
-353 ARAEGRLRFDDVH
+353 ARSAGALRFEDVR

-380 SLDIAPGATVA
+380 TLDVPPGATVA

-409 FYDPAS
+409 FYDPS
-415 GAVLLDGHDARE
+415 TGCVRVDGFDARD
-427 YRLLD
+427 YRLAD

-441 QNIVLFNATIAE
+441 QNIVLFNATIAD
-453 NIAYGSTGATRDRI
+453 NIAYGSPGASRERI
-467 EAAAR
+467 IEAAR
-472 RAHAWEFISRLP
+472 RAHAWEFIERLP
-484 LGLDTMLGQDG
+484 QGLDTMLGQDG

-526 ALDSESERAIQQAL
+526 ALDTESERAIQQAL
-540 TELMRGRT
+540 AELMKGRT

-566 VMDQGRIVEQGTHDA
+566 VMDQGRIVEQGTHEA
-581 LLARDGAYAALH
+581 LLALDGTYAGLH
-593 RMQFRDDVVA
+593 RMQFRDEPA
-603 A
+603 TA

>member
-1 MKRADLRR
+1 MSAP
-9 RNAAATISAMTS
+9 AANRD
-21 PDSYRPAAVWRRLL
+21 PYRPSAVWRRLL
-35 GYGAPHWRLF
+35 RYGAPHWRLF
-45 LLALLGMVTFAATDI
+45 LLAVIGMVTFAATDI
-60 SFVRLIQPLIDSIF
+60 TFVRLIKPLIDSIF

-81 IAVMPFAIL
+81 IAIMPFAIL
-90 GIFIIRGLAGF
+90 GIFLLRGLAGF
-101 AAAYGIA
+101 SAAYGIA
-108 AVGQRVVSRLRVEVF
+108 AVGQRVVSRLRCEVF
-123 EHLLY
+123 EHLLL
-128 VPVAHHDKARNAD
+128 VPVTHHDKARNAD
-141 LQTKLTYHAGQVA
+141 LQTQLTYHAGQVA

-160 LTAIIKDGLSA
+160 LTSIIKDGLSA
-171 VGLLGLMFW
+171 LGLLGLMFW

-189 LVIAPLVSVSI
+189 LIIAPLVSGSI

-209 LSQRVQTSVSGITHS
+209 LSARVQNSVSGITHS

-240 EKYVLDAFRRMDD
+240 EKVVLDAFRRMDD

-272 LELIAA
+272 LEVIAA

-283 LVFVATAPGM
+283 LVYVATAPGM

-312 RAPLAAMTSIS
+312 RAPMASMTGIS
-323 ERLQRGLVAGADLFA
+323 ERLQRGLVAGADLFR
-338 FLDTPVEADSGSRPL
+338 FLDTPVEQDSGTRAL
-353 ARAEGRLRFDDVH
+353 ARANGALRFDDVR
-366 FAYEADGRAALDGV
+366 FAYDADGRDALAGV
-380 SLDIAPGATVA
+380 TLDVTPGSTVA

-409 FYDPAS
+409 FYEPRA
-415 GAVLLDGHDARE
+415 GRVLLDGFDARD
-427 YRLLD
+427 YRLSD

-441 QNIVLFNATIAE
+441 QNIVLFNATIAD
-453 NIAYGSTGATRDRI
+453 NIAYGSENVSRERI
-467 EAAAR
+467 EQAAR
-472 RAHAWEFISRLP
+472 RAHAWEFIAALP
-484 LGLDTMLGQDG
+484 QGLDTVLGQDG

-511 LFKDAPILIL
+511 LYKDAPILIL

-526 ALDSESERAIQQAL
+526 ALDTESERAIQQAL

-556 STIQSADLIV
+556 STIQSADCIV
-566 VMDQGRIVEQGTHDA
+566 VMDQGRIVEQGTHA
-581 LLARDGAYAALH
+581 ELIARDGAYAALH
-593 RMQFRDDVVA
+593 RLQFRDEPVA

>member
-1 MKRADLRR
+1 MSAP
-9 RNAAATISAMTS
+9 AASRD
-21 PDSYRPAAVWRRLL
+21 PYRPSAVWRRLL
-35 GYGAPHWRLF
+35 RYGAPHWRLF
-45 LLALLGMVTFAATDI
+45 LLAVIGMVTFAATDI
-60 SFVRLIQPLIDSIF
+60 TFVRLIKPLIDSIF

-81 IAVMPFAIL
+81 IAIMPFAIL
-90 GIFIIRGLAGF
+90 GIFLIRGLAGF
-101 AAAYGIA
+101 SAAYGIA
-108 AVGQRVVSRLRVEVF
+108 AVGQRVVSRLRCEVF
-123 EHLLY
+123 EHLLL
-128 VPVAHHDKARNAD
+128 VPVTHHDKARNAD
-141 LQTKLTYHAGQVA
+141 LQTQLTYHAGQVA

-160 LTAIIKDGLSA
+160 LTSIIKDGLSA
-171 VGLLGLMFW
+171 LGLLGLMFW

-189 LVIAPLVSVSI
+189 LIIAPLVSGSI

-209 LSQRVQTSVSGITHS
+209 LSARVQNSVSGITHS

-240 EKYVLDAFRRMDD
+240 EKVVLEAFRRMDD

-272 LELIAA
+272 LEVIAA

-283 LVFVATAPGM
+283 LVYVATAPGM
-293 IETVSAGTFA
+293 IETVTAGTFA

-312 RAPLAAMTSIS
+312 RAPMASMTGIS
-323 ERLQRGLVAGADLFA
+323 ERLQRGLVAGADLFR
-338 FLDTPVEADSGSRPL
+338 FLDTPVEQDSGTRAL
-353 ARAEGRLRFDDVH
+353 ARANGALRFDDVR
-366 FAYEADGRAALDGV
+366 FAYDADGRDALAGV
-380 SLDIAPGATVA
+380 TLDVTPGSTVA

-409 FYDPAS
+409 FYEPRA
-415 GAVLLDGHDARE
+415 GRVLLDGFDARD
-427 YRLLD
+427 YRLSD

-441 QNIVLFNATIAE
+441 QNIVLFNATIAD
-453 NIAYGSTGATRDRI
+453 NIAYGSENVSRERI
-467 EAAAR
+467 EQAAR
-472 RAHAWEFISRLP
+472 RARAWEFIAALP
-484 LGLDTMLGQDG
+484 QGLDTVLGQDG

-511 LFKDAPILIL
+511 LYKDAPILIL

-526 ALDSESERAIQQAL
+526 ALDTESERAIQQAL

-556 STIQSADLIV
+556 STIQSADCIV
-566 VMDQGRIVEQGTHDA
+566 VMDQGRIVEQGTHA
-581 LLARDGAYAALH
+581 ELIARDGAYAALH
-593 RMQFRDDVVA
+593 RLQFRDEPVA

>member
-1 MKRADLRR
+1 M
-9 RNAAATISAMTS
+9 SA
-21 PDSYRPAAVWRRLL
+21 PDPYRPAAVWRRLL
-35 GYGAPHWRLF
+35 AYGAPHWRLF
-45 LLALLGMVTFAATDI
+45 LLAMLGMVTFAGTDLA
-60 SFVRLIQPLIDSIF
+60 FVRLIQPLIDSIF

-90 GIFIIRGLAGF
+90 GIFLLRGIAGF

-108 AVGQRVVSRLRVEVF
+108 AVGQRVVSRLRCEVF
-123 EHLLY
+123 EHLLH
-128 VPVAHHDKARNAD
+128 VPVAHHDKSRNAD
-141 LQTKLTYHAGQVA
+141 LQTKLTYHANQVA

-160 LTAIIKDGLSA
+160 LTAIVKDGLSA
-171 VGLLGLMFW
+171 IGLLGLLFW

-189 LVIAPLVSVSI
+189 LAIAPLVSLSI

-209 LSQRVQTSVSGITHS
+209 LSQRVQGSVAGITHS

-240 EKYVLDAFRRMDD
+240 ESYVLDAFRRMDD

-272 LELIAA
+272 LEMIAA
-278 IGVAM
+278 VGVAM

-312 RAPLAAMTSIS
+312 RAPMAAMTAIS
-323 ERLQRGLVAGADLFA
+323 ERLQRGLVAGADLFR
-338 FLDTPVEADSGSRPL
+338 FLDTPVEADAGSRPL
-353 ARAEGRLRFDDVH
+353 ARSRGRLRFDDVR
-366 FAYEADGRAALDGV
+366 FAYETDGRAALDGV
-380 SLDIAPGATVA
+380 SLEVAPGATVA

-409 FYDPAS
+409 FYDPTS
-415 GAVLLDGHDARE
+415 GRLLLDGFDARD
-427 YRLLD
+427 YRLSD
-432 LRRQIALVD
+432 LRRQVALVD
-441 QNIVLFNATIAE
+441 QNIVLFNASIAD
-453 NIAYGSTGATRDRI
+453 NIAYGSTGATRDKI
-467 EAAAR
+467 EEAAR
-472 RAHAWEFISRLP
+472 RAHAWEFIERLP
-484 LGLDTMLGQDG
+484 QGLDTMLGQDG

-511 LFKDAPILIL
+511 LYKDAPILIL

-526 ALDSESERAIQQAL
+526 ALDTESERAIQQAL
-540 TELMRGRT
+540 TELMKGRT

-566 VMDQGRIVEQGTHDA
+566 VMDQGRIVEQGTHEA
-581 LLARDGAYAALH
+581 LIARDGAYAALH
-593 RMQFRDDVVA
+593 RMQFRDEPVA

>member
-1 MKRADLRR
+1 MS
-9 RNAAATISAMTS
+9 T
-21 PDSYRPAAVWRRLL
+21 PDPYRPAVVWRRLL
-35 GYGAPHWRLF
+35 AYGAPHWRLF
-45 LLALLGMVTFAATDI
+45 LLAMLGMVTFAGTDLA
-60 SFVRLIQPLIDSIF
+60 FVRLIQPLIDSIF
-74 VERDPKV
+74 VERDARV

-90 GIFIIRGLAGF
+90 GIFLLRGIAGF

-108 AVGQRVVSRLRVEVF
+108 AVGQRVVSRLRCEVF
-123 EHLLY
+123 EHLLR
-128 VPVAHHDKARNAD
+128 VPVAHHDKSRNAD
-141 LQTKLTYHAGQVA
+141 LQTKLTYHANQVA

-160 LTAIIKDGLSA
+160 LTAIVKDGLSA
-171 VGLLGLMFW
+171 IGLLGLLFW

-189 LVIAPLVSVSI
+189 LAIAPLVSLSI

-209 LSQRVQTSVSGITHS
+209 LSQRVQGSVAGITHS

-240 EKYVLDAFRRMDD
+240 EGYVLDAFRRMDD

-272 LELIAA
+272 LEMIAA
-278 IGVAM
+278 VGVAM

-312 RAPLAAMTSIS
+312 RAPMAAMTAIS
-323 ERLQRGLVAGADLFA
+323 ERLQRGLVAGADLFR
-338 FLDTPVEADSGSRPL
+338 FLDTPVEADAGSRPL
-353 ARAEGRLRFDDVH
+353 ARSRGSLRFDDVR
-366 FAYEADGRAALDGV
+366 FAYEADGRAALAGV
-380 SLDIAPGATVA
+380 SLDVAPGATVA

-409 FYDPAS
+409 FYDPTS
-415 GAVLLDGHDARE
+415 GRLLLDDFDARD
-427 YRLLD
+427 YRLSD
-432 LRRQIALVD
+432 LRRQVALVD
-441 QNIVLFNATIAE
+441 QNIVLFSGTIAD
-453 NIAYGSTGATRDRI
+453 NIAYGSTGATRDKI
-467 EAAAR
+467 EEAAR
-472 RAHAWEFISRLP
+472 RAHAWEFIERLP
-484 LGLDTMLGQDG
+484 QGLDTMLGQDG

-511 LFKDAPILIL
+511 LYKDAPILIL

-526 ALDSESERAIQQAL
+526 ALDTESERAIQQAL
-540 TELMRGRT
+540 TELMKGRT

-556 STIQSADLIV
+556 STIQNADLIV
-566 VMDQGRIVEQGTHDA
+566 VMDQGRIVEQGTHEA
-581 LLARDGAYAALH
+581 LIARDGAYAALH
-593 RMQFRDDVVA
+593 RMQFRDEPLA

>member
-209 LSQRVQTSVSGITHS
+209 RSQRVQTSVSGITHS

>member
-1 MKRADLRR
+1 
-9 RNAAATISAMTS
+9 MTS
-21 PDSYRPAAVWRRLL
+21 PDPYRPAAVWRRLL

-60 SFVRLIQPLIDSIF
+60 TFVRLIQPLIDSIF
-74 VERDPKV
+74 VERDPRT
-81 IAVMPFAIL
+81 IAIMPFAIL
-90 GIFIIRGLAGF
+90 GIFIIRGIAGF

-108 AVGQRVVSRLRVEVF
+108 AVGQRVVSRLRCEVF

-141 LQTKLTYHAGQVA
+141 LQTKLTYHAGQVSE
-154 DSATGV
+154 SATGV
-160 LTAIIKDGLSA
+160 LTSIIKDGLSA

-189 LVIAPLVSVSI
+189 LIIAPLVSVSI

-209 LSQRVQTSVSGITHS
+209 LSARVQTSVSGITHS

-240 EKYVLDAFRRMDD
+240 EIYVLDAFRRMDD
-253 YLRRQS
+253 YLRRQT

-312 RAPLAAMTSIS
+312 RAPMASMTSIS
-323 ERLQRGLVAGADLFA
+323 ERLQRGLVAGADLFS

-353 ARAEGRLRFDDVH
+353 ARAAGRLRFDDVR
-366 FAYEADGRAALDGV
+366 FGYETDGRAALDGV
-380 SLDIAPGATVA
+380 SLDIAPGSTVA

-409 FYDPAS
+409 FYDPHAGS
-415 GAVLLDGHDARE
+415 VLLDGHDARE
-427 YRLLD
+427 YKLSD

-441 QNIVLFNATIAE
+441 QNIVLFNATIAD
-453 NIAYGSTGATRDRI
+453 NIAYGSTGATRDKI
-467 EAAAR
+467 EEAAR

-484 LGLDTMLGQDG
+484 QGLDTMLGQDG

-566 VMDQGRIVEQGTHDA
+566 VMDQGRIVEQGTHEA
-581 LLARDGAYAALH
+581 LLARDGAYAGLH
-593 RMQFRDDVVA
+593 RMQFRDEAVA
-603 A
+603 V

>member
-1 MKRADLRR
+1 M
-9 RNAAATISAMTS
+9 SA
-21 PDSYRPAAVWRRLL
+21 PDPYRPAAVWRRLL
-35 GYGAPHWRLF
+35 AYGAPHWRLF
-45 LLALLGMVTFAATDI
+45 LLAMLGMVTFAGTDLA
-60 SFVRLIQPLIDSIF
+60 FVRLIQPLIDSIF
-74 VERDPKV
+74 VERDPEV

-90 GIFIIRGLAGF
+90 GIFLLRGIAGF

-108 AVGQRVVSRLRVEVF
+108 AVGQRVVSRLRCEVF
-123 EHLLY
+123 EHLLH
-128 VPVAHHDKARNAD
+128 VPVAHHDKSRNAD
-141 LQTKLTYHAGQVA
+141 LQTKLTYHANQVA

-160 LTAIIKDGLSA
+160 LTAIVKDGLSA
-171 VGLLGLMFW
+171 IGLLGLMFW

-189 LVIAPLVSVSI
+189 LAIAPLVSLSI

-209 LSQRVQTSVSGITHS
+209 LSQRVQGSVAGITHS

-240 EKYVLDAFRRMDD
+240 ESYVLDAFRRMDD

-272 LELIAA
+272 LEMIAA
-278 IGVAM
+278 VGVAM

-312 RAPLAAMTSIS
+312 RAPMAAMTAIS
-323 ERLQRGLVAGADLFA
+323 ERLQRGLVAGADLFR
-338 FLDTPVEADSGSRPL
+338 FLDTPVEADAGSRPL
-353 ARAEGRLRFDDVH
+353 ARSRGSLRFDDVR

-380 SLDIAPGATVA
+380 SLEVAPGATVA

-409 FYDPAS
+409 FYDPTS
-415 GAVLLDGHDARE
+415 GRLLLDGFDARD
-427 YRLLD
+427 YRLSD
-432 LRRQIALVD
+432 LRRQVALVD
-441 QNIVLFNATIAE
+441 QNIVLFNASIAD
-453 NIAYGSTGATRDRI
+453 NIAYGSTGATREKI
-467 EAAAR
+467 EEAAR
-472 RAHAWEFISRLP
+472 RAHAWEFIERLP
-484 LGLDTMLGQDG
+484 QGLDTMLGQDG

-511 LFKDAPILIL
+511 LYKDAPILIL

-526 ALDSESERAIQQAL
+526 ALDTESERAIQQAL
-540 TELMRGRT
+540 TELMKGRT

-581 LLARDGAYAALH
+581 LIAGDGAYAALH
-593 RMQFRDDVVA
+593 RMQFRDEPVTA
-603 A
+603 

>member
-1 MKRADLRR
+1 
-9 RNAAATISAMTS
+9 MTS
-21 PDSYRPAAVWRRLL
+21 PDPYRPAAVWRRLL

-60 SFVRLIQPLIDSIF
+60 TFVRLIQPLIDSIF
-74 VERDPKV
+74 VERDPRT
-81 IAVMPFAIL
+81 IAIMPFAIL
-90 GIFIIRGLAGF
+90 GIFIIRGIAGF

-108 AVGQRVVSRLRVEVF
+108 AVGQRVVSRLRCEVF

-141 LQTKLTYHAGQVA
+141 LQTKLTYHAGQVS

-160 LTAIIKDGLSA
+160 LTSIIKDGLSA

-189 LVIAPLVSVSI
+189 LIIAPLVSVSI

-209 LSQRVQTSVSGITHS
+209 LSARVQTSVSGITHS

-240 EKYVLDAFRRMDD
+240 EIYVLDAFRRMDD
-253 YLRRQS
+253 YLRRQT

-312 RAPLAAMTSIS
+312 RAPMASMTSIS
-323 ERLQRGLVAGADLFA
+323 ERLQRGLVAGADLFS

-353 ARAEGRLRFDDVH
+353 AHAEGRLRFDEVR
-366 FAYEADGRAALDGV
+366 FGYELDGRAALDGV
-380 SLDIAPGATVA
+380 SLDIAPGSTVA

-409 FYDPAS
+409 FYDPHS

-427 YRLLD
+427 YKLSD

-441 QNIVLFNATIAE
+441 QNIVLFNATIAD
-453 NIAYGSTGATRDRI
+453 NIAYGSTGATREKI
-467 EAAAR
+467 EEAAR

-484 LGLDTMLGQDG
+484 QGLDTMLGQDG

-566 VMDQGRIVEQGTHDA
+566 VMDQGRIVEQGTHEA
-581 LLARDGAYAALH
+581 LLTHDGAYAGLH
-593 RMQFRDDVVA
+593 RMQFRDEAVA

>member
-1 MKRADLRR
+1 MSAP
-9 RNAAATISAMTS
+9 AANRD
-21 PDSYRPAAVWRRLL
+21 PYRPSAVWRRLL
-35 GYGAPHWRLF
+35 RYGAPHWRLF
-45 LLALLGMVTFAATDI
+45 LLAVIGMVTFAATDI
-60 SFVRLIQPLIDSIF
+60 TFVRLIKPLIDSIF

-81 IAVMPFAIL
+81 IAIMPFAIL
-90 GIFIIRGLAGF
+90 GIFLIRGLAGF
-101 AAAYGIA
+101 SAAYGIA
-108 AVGQRVVSRLRVEVF
+108 AVGQRVVSRLRCEVF
-123 EHLLY
+123 EHLLR
-128 VPVAHHDKARNAD
+128 VPVTHHDKARNAD
-141 LQTKLTYHAGQVA
+141 LQTQLTYHAGQVA

-160 LTAIIKDGLSA
+160 LTSIIKDGLSA
-171 VGLLGLMFW
+171 LGLLGLMFW

-189 LVIAPLVSVSI
+189 LIIAPLVSGSI

-209 LSQRVQTSVSGITHS
+209 LSARVQNSVSGITHS

-240 EKYVLDAFRRMDD
+240 EKVVLDAFRRMDD

-272 LELIAA
+272 LEVIAA

-283 LVFVATAPGM
+283 LVYVATAPGM

-312 RAPLAAMTSIS
+312 RAPMASMTGIS
-323 ERLQRGLVAGADLFA
+323 ERLQRGLVAGADLFR
-338 FLDTPVEADSGSRPL
+338 FLDTPVEQDSGTRAL
-353 ARAEGRLRFDDVH
+353 ARANGALRFDDVR
-366 FAYEADGRAALDGV
+366 FAYDADGRDALAGV
-380 SLDIAPGATVA
+380 TLEVTPGSTVA

-409 FYDPAS
+409 FYEPRA
-415 GAVLLDGHDARE
+415 GRVLLDGFDARD
-427 YRLLD
+427 YRLSD

-441 QNIVLFNATIAE
+441 QNIVLFNATIAD
-453 NIAYGSTGATRDRI
+453 NIAYGSENVSRERI
-467 EAAAR
+467 EQAAR
-472 RAHAWEFISRLP
+472 RAHAWEFIAALP
-484 LGLDTMLGQDG
+484 QGLDTVLGQDG

-511 LFKDAPILIL
+511 LYKDAPILIL

-526 ALDSESERAIQQAL
+526 ALDTESERAIQQAL

-556 STIQSADLIV
+556 STIQSADCIV
-566 VMDQGRIVEQGTHDA
+566 VMDQGRIVEQGTHA
-581 LLARDGAYAALH
+581 ELIARDGAYAALH
-593 RMQFRDDVVA
+593 RLQFRDEPA
-603 A
+603 AA

>member
-1 MKRADLRR
+1 MIA
-9 RNAAATISAMTS
+9 
-21 PDSYRPAAVWRRLL
+21 PDPYRPAAVWRRLL
-35 GYGAPHWRLF
+35 AYGAPHWRLF
-45 LLALLGMVTFAATDI
+45 LLAMFGMVTFAATDLA
-60 SFVRLIQPLIDSIF
+60 FVRLIQPLIDSIF

-90 GIFIIRGLAGF
+90 GIFLLRGVAGF
-101 AAAYGIA
+101 CASWGIA
-108 AVGQRVVSRLRVEVF
+108 AVGQRVVSRLRCEVF

-141 LQTKLTYHAGQVA
+141 LQTKLTYHANQVA

-171 VGLLGLMFW
+171 VGLLGLLFW

-189 LVIAPLVSVSI
+189 LAIAPLVSISI

-209 LSQRVQTSVSGITHS
+209 LSQRVQGSVAGITHS

-240 EKYVLDAFRRMDD
+240 ESYVLDAFRRMDD

-272 LELIAA
+272 LEMIAA
-278 IGVAM
+278 VGVAM

-312 RAPLAAMTSIS
+312 RAPMAAMTSIS
-323 ERLQRGLVAGADLFA
+323 ERLQRGLVAGADLFQ
-338 FLDTPVEADSGSRPL
+338 FLDTPVEADIGSRPL
-353 ARAEGRLRFDDVH
+353 ARSSGSLRFDDVR
-366 FAYEADGRAALDGV
+366 FAYDADGRAALDGV
-380 SLDIAPGATVA
+380 TLDVAPGATVA

-415 GAVLLDGHDARE
+415 GRVLLDGFDARE
-427 YRLLD
+427 YKLSD
-432 LRRQIALVD
+432 LRRQVALVD
-441 QNIVLFNATIAE
+441 QSIVLFNASIAD
-453 NIAYGSTGATRDRI
+453 NIAYGATGATRDKI
-467 EAAAR
+467 EEAAR
-472 RAHAWEFISRLP
+472 RAHAWEFIERLP
-484 LGLDTMLGQDG
+484 QGLDTMLGQDG

-511 LFKDAPILIL
+511 LYKDAPILIL

-526 ALDSESERAIQQAL
+526 ALDTESERAIQQAL
-540 TELMRGRT
+540 TELMKGRT

-581 LLARDGAYAALH
+581 LLARDGAYAGLH
-593 RMQFRDDVVA
+593 RMQFRDEPVA

>member
-1 MKRADLRR
+1 M
-9 RNAAATISAMTS
+9 SV
-21 PDSYRPAAVWRRLL
+21 PDPYRPAAVWRRLL
-35 GYGAPHWRLF
+35 AYGAPHWRLF
-45 LLALLGMVTFAATDI
+45 LLAMLGMVTFAGTDLA
-60 SFVRLIQPLIDSIF
+60 FVRLIQPLIDSIF
-74 VERDPKV
+74 VERDPQV

-90 GIFIIRGLAGF
+90 GIFLLRGVAGF
-101 AAAYGIA
+101 CAAYGIA
-108 AVGQRVVSRLRVEVF
+108 AVGQRVVSRLRCEVF
-123 EHLLY
+123 EHLLH
-128 VPVAHHDKARNAD
+128 VPVAHHDKSRNAD
-141 LQTKLTYHAGQVA
+141 LQTKLTYHANQVA

-160 LTAIIKDGLSA
+160 LTAIVKDGLSA
-171 VGLLGLMFW
+171 IGLLGLMFW

-189 LVIAPLVSVSI
+189 LAIAPLVSLSI

-209 LSQRVQTSVSGITHS
+209 LSQRVQGSVAGITHS

-240 EKYVLDAFRRMDD
+240 ESYVLDAFRRMDD

-272 LELIAA
+272 LEMIAA
-278 IGVAM
+278 VGVAM

-312 RAPLAAMTSIS
+312 RAPMAAMTAIS
-323 ERLQRGLVAGADLFA
+323 ERLQRGLVAGADLFR
-338 FLDTPVEADSGSRPL
+338 FLDTPVEADAGSRPL
-353 ARAEGRLRFDDVH
+353 ARSRGSLRFDDVR

-380 SLDIAPGATVA
+380 SLEVAPGATVA

-409 FYDPAS
+409 FYDPTS
-415 GAVLLDGHDARE
+415 GRLLLDGYDVRD
-427 YRLLD
+427 YRLSD
-432 LRRQIALVD
+432 LRRQVALVD
-441 QNIVLFNATIAE
+441 QNIVLFNASIAD
-453 NIAYGSTGATRDRI
+453 NIAYGSTGATRDKI
-467 EAAAR
+467 EEAAR
-472 RAHAWEFISRLP
+472 RAHAWEFIERLP
-484 LGLDTMLGQDG
+484 QGLDTMLGQDG

-511 LFKDAPILIL
+511 LYKDAPILIL

-526 ALDSESERAIQQAL
+526 ALDTESERAIQQAL
-540 TELMRGRT
+540 TELMKGRT

-566 VMDQGRIVEQGTHDA
+566 VMDQGRIVEQGTHEA
-581 LLARDGAYAALH
+581 LIARDGAYAALH
-593 RMQFRDDVVA
+593 RMQFRDEPVA